1 MLPSAARY
9 ATALAVLRI
18 YTGISWF
25 IHGFGKITNPDWA
38 APDGSFVSFVQD
50 MTKNTSGPYHD
61 FVTSVVVPHFTTFA
75 PLVAWGETLTG
86 VALTLGLLTRLG
98 GAGGVFLALNY
109 WLAKGSYAT
118 LNGYAGLDMAAIAL
132 SAINLA
138 LPTGLIAGIDG
149 LIAARKRPAA

>member
-9 ATALAVLRI
+9 ATVLAVVRI
-18 YTGISWF
+18 YTGISWL
-25 IHGFGKITNPDWA
+25 IHGFGKLSNPNWA
-38 APDGSFVSFVQD
+38 APNGMFVTFVHD
-50 MTKNTSGPYHD
+50 MTKDTSGPYHD
-61 FVTSVVVPHFTTFA
+61 FVTGIVLPHFTTFA
-75 PLVAWGETLTG
+75 PFVAWGETLTG

-109 WLAKGSYAT
+109 WLSKGSFAT

-138 LPTGLIAGIDG
+138 LPSGLVAGIDAI
-149 LIAARKRPAA
+149 IAARKRPTA

>member
-18 YTGISWF
+18 YTGIFWL
-25 IHGFGKITNPDWA
+25 IHGFGKLTNPEWA
-38 APDGSFVSFVQD
+38 APNGMFIGIVQD

-61 FVTSVVVPHFTTFA
+61 FVTGVVLPHFTTFA
-75 PLVAWGETLTG
+75 TLVAWGETLTG
-86 VALTLGLLTRLG
+86 VALTLGLLTRIG

-109 WLAKGSYAT
+109 WLSKAGYSN

-138 LPTGLIAGIDG
+138 LPTGLVAGIDG
-149 LIAARKRPAA
+149 MIAARKRPAA